1 MPDLVT
7 ADPTAPTTG
16 QLINGLGGDADF
28 GEQHLVRGDDTGSVQ
43 IDLAPIFGSS
53 GLNFFGATYSSLWI
67 NPNGNVTFGSAVE
80 AFTPDVISGGV
91 GTPIIAPFWADVD
104 TRPTVTLA
112 PTPGGVS
119 TGSNLVWY
127 DQDVAGGVLTVTW
140 DDVGV
145 YPNRTDQLNAF
156 QLRIIG
162 QGDGDFDFEFRYE
175 AINWTVGSSSGARHA
190 RAGYASSTAS
200 DPGNV
205 TDELPQSGEA
215 DALLALETTNGNVG
229 LPGLWRFEVRN
240 GAVVQQPVV
249 SLGGD
254 GPVLDEGATGDTT
267 SFAFAVSRAGD
278 LGAAQSVGW
287 AVTGSGAHPADAAD
301 FAAGVLPSGS
311 VSFAPGAASATIT
324 VAVHGDGTVEFDEG
338 FTLTLSAPTDG
349 LAIGVASADGTIAN
363 DDRSVATFAARAA
376 SVDEGGPGA
385 GGVLL
390 FDVTLDQAPL
400 VAQSVGW
407 RVEGS
412 GVAAAD
418 AGDFLAGA
426 AGFPSG
432 TLGFAAGA
440 TTGTIAVDV
449 LGDLL
454 VEPTD
459 ALALIL
465 EAPSSGVALAAP
477 ASSAAAAI
485 VDDDS
490 AHGTALFLAG
500 LGAGSGDFGLDWFI

>member
-7 ADPTAPTTG
+7 ADPTAPPTG
-16 QLINGLGGDADF
+16 LLINGLGGDADF
-28 GEQHLVRGDDTGSVQ
+28 GEQHLVRGDDSGSVQ
-43 IDLAPIFGSS
+43 IELAPIFGSS

-67 NPNGNVTFGSAVE
+67 NPNGNVTFGRAVDTY
-80 AFTPDVISGGV
+80 TPDVISGGV

-104 TRPTVTLA
+104 TRPTVILA

-127 DQDVAGGVLTVTW
+127 DQDVAGGILTVTW

-145 YPNRTDQLNAF
+145 FPNRTDQLNAF

-175 AINWTVGSSSGARHA
+175 AINWTVGSDSGARHG

-205 TDELPQSGEA
+205 TYELPQSGLEA
-215 DALLALETTNGNVG
+215 DLLALETTIGNAG
-229 LPGLWRFEVRN
+229 LPGLWSFEVRN
-240 GAVVQQPVV
+240 GTVVQQPVV
-249 SLGGD
+249 SLDGG
-254 GPVLDEGATGDTT
+254 GPVLDEGATGGTT
-267 SFAFAVSRAGD
+267 SFAFALSRAGD

-301 FAAGVLPSGS
+301 FADGALPSGIA
-311 VSFAPGAASATIT
+311 SFASGAASTT
-324 VAVHGDGTVEFDEG
+324 VTVSVSGDGTVEFDEG
-338 FTLTLSAPTDG
+338 FTLTLREPSDG
-349 LAIGVASADGTIAN
+349 LEIGVASADGTIRN
-363 DDRSVATFAARAA
+363 DDRSVATLAARAA

-385 GGVLL
+385 DGVVL
-390 FDVTLDQAPL
+390 FDVTLDQAP
-400 VAQSVGW
+400 VVDQSIGW
-407 RVEGS
+407 RVES
-412 GVAAAD
+412 SSVAGAD
-418 AGDFLAGA
+418 AGDLLAGT
-426 AGFPSG
+426 AGFPAG
-432 TLGFAAGA
+432 TLGFVAGA

-454 VEPTD
+454 VEPTE
-459 ALALIL
+459 ALALVL
-465 EAPSSGVALAAP
+465 ETSSSGIALAAP
-477 ASSAAAAI
+477 GAAAAI

-500 LGAGSGDFGLDWFI
+500 LGAGGGDFGLDWFI